1 MAESQSMTSAE
12 VVAKALIEEHSD
24 FLRESVAMIAAEIM
38 EAEIARQIG
47 AGKGEVTEARST
59 HRNGYRPR
67 PWATRVG
74 EIELAVPRK
83 RSGESY
89 FPSFL
94 EPRKRSEKA
103 LLGVVMEAYVNGV
116 STRKV
121 DHLVSELGIRMSKD
135 QVSRICRELDVQVE
149 AFRTRP
155 LEGAYPYL
163 WLDAKHLKVRDRGH
177 VHSKALMVAFA
188 VHESGRREVI
198 GIEIAE
204 SETEAGWA
212 AFLRELVAR
221 GLEGV
226 RLAVSDDH
234 LGLKAAIAK
243 VIGCPWQRCT
253 VHFIRN
259 MHGHCKKGQRN
270 MVSAA
275 LREVFNAEDLADAQ
289 ERSASVIERLAPT
302 VPKVAALL
310 EEAEED
316 LLAFYRFPQAH
327 WPKLRSTNNIERV
340 NKEIA
345 RRSDVVGIFPNDA
358 SAIRLVGALLIEQN
372 DEWLLTRGYLS
383 RESIGLVLED
393 QAEANGKEVAALER

>member
-1 MAESQSMTSAE
+1 MAERQSMTSAE
-12 VVAKALIEEHSD
+12 VVAKALIEEHPD
-24 FLRESVAMIAAEIM
+24 FLRESVAMVARELM
-38 EAEIARQIG
+38 EAEISRQIG
-47 AGKGEVTEARST
+47 AGKGEIAEARNT
-59 HRNGYRPR
+59 HRNGYRQR

-121 DHLVSELGIRMSKD
+121 DHLVSELGIHMSKD
-135 QVSRICRELDVQVE
+135 QVSRICRGLDEQVE

-155 LEGAYPYL
+155 LEGTFPYL
-163 WLDAKHLKVRDRGH
+163 WLDAKHLKVRDHGH

-212 AFLRELVAR
+212 AFLRELRAR

-226 RLAVSDDH
+226 RLTVSDDH
-234 LGLKAAIAK
+234 LGLKAAVAK
-243 VIGCPWQRCT
+243 VLGSPWQRCT

-259 MHGHCKKGQRN
+259 MHGHCKAGQRN

-275 LREVFNAEDLADAQ
+275 LREVFNAEGLADAR
-289 ERSASVIERLAPT
+289 EHHV
-302 VPKVAALL
+302 
-310 EEAEED
+310 
-316 LLAFYRFPQAH
+316 RFQD
-327 WPKLRSTNNIERV
+327 RCE
-340 NKEIA
+340 
-345 RRSDVVGIFPNDA
+345 
-358 SAIRLVGALLIEQN
+358 
-372 DEWLLTRGYLS
+372 
-383 RESIGLVLED
+383 
-393 QAEANGKEVAALER
+393 

>member
-1 MAESQSMTSAE
+1 MAESQSMTSAG

-38 EAEIARQIG
+38 EAEIERQIG
-47 AGKGEVTEARST
+47 ARRGEISEGRST

-121 DHLVSELGIRMSKD
+121 DHLVSELGIQMGKD
-135 QVSRICRELDVQVE
+135 
-149 AFRTRP
+149 RP

-163 WLDAKHLKVRDRGH
+163 WLDAKHLKVRDSGH

-212 AFLRELVAR
+212 AFLRELRAR
-221 GLEGV
+221 GLGGV

-243 VIGCPWQRCT
+243 VLGCPWQRCT

-275 LREVFNAEDLADAQ
+275 LREVFNAEDLTDAR
-289 ERSASVIERLAPT
+289 ERSASVIERLTPT

-310 EEAEED
+310 EAAEED
-316 LLAFYRFPQAH
+316 LLAFYRFPPAH
-327 WPKLRSTNNIERV
+327 WSKLRSTNNIERV

-358 SAIRLVGALLIEQN
+358 SVIRLVGALLIEQN
-372 DEWLLTRGYLS
+372 DEWLLIRGYLS
-383 RESIGLVLED
+383 KESIGLVLED
-393 QAEANGKEVAALER
+393 QAEASGKEVAALEG

>member
-1 MAESQSMTSAE
+1 
-12 VVAKALIEEHSD
+12 
-24 FLRESVAMIAAEIM
+24 VAMIAAGIM
-38 EAEIARQIG
+38 EAEIERQIG
-47 AGKGEVTEARST
+47 AGKGEVSEARAT

-94 EPRKRSEKA
+94 EPSKRSEKA

-121 DHLVSELGIRMSKD
+121 DHLVSELGIQMSKD
-135 QVSRICRELDVQVE
+135 QVSRICRELDGQVE

-198 GIEIAE
+198 GIDIAE

-212 AFLRELVAR
+212 AFVRELRAR
-221 GLEGV
+221 GLEDV
-226 RLAVSDDH
+226 KLCVSDDH

-243 VIGCPWQRCT
+243 VLGCPWQRCT

-275 LREVFNAEDLADAQ
+275 LREVFNAEDLADAR
-289 ERSASVIERLAPT
+289 ERSASVTQRLTKT

-316 LLAFYRFPQAH
+316 LLAFYRFPSAH

-345 RRSDVVGIFPNDA
+345 RRSDVVGIFPNDD
-358 SAIRLVGALLIEQN
+358 SVIRLIGSLLIEQN

-393 QAEANGKEVAALER
+393 QTEASGREVAALEG

>member
-1 MAESQSMTSAE
+1 MAESQSMTSAG

-24 FLRESVAMIAAEIM
+24 FLRESVAMIATQIM
-38 EAEIARQIG
+38 EAEIERQIG
-47 AGKGEVTEARST
+47 AGKGEISEGRST
-59 HRNGYRPR
+59 HRNGYRQR

-135 QVSRICRELDVQVE
+135 QVSRICRELDGQVE

-163 WLDAKHLKVRDRGH
+163 WLDAKHLKVRDAGH

-198 GIEIAE
+198 GIEIAP

-212 AFLRELVAR
+212 AFLRELRSR

-226 RLAVSDDH
+226 RLCVSDDH

-270 MVSAA
+270 MVAAA
-275 LREVFNAEDLADAQ
+275 LREVFNAEDLGDAK
-289 ERSASVIERLAPT
+289 ERSASVIERLNST
-302 VPKVAALL
+302 VPKVAELL
-310 EEAEED
+310 AEAEED
-316 LLAFYRFPQAH
+316 LLAFYRFPAAH

-345 RRSDVVGIFPNDA
+345 RRSDVVGIFPNDR
-358 SAIRLVGALLIEQN
+358 SVIRLIGSLLIEQN

-383 RESIGLVLED
+383 KESIGLVLED
-393 QAEANGKEVAALER
+393 QADASESGVAALER

>member
-1 MAESQSMTSAE
+1 MAESQSMTSAG

-47 AGKGEVTEARST
+47 AGKGEVSEARST

-121 DHLVSELGIRMSKD
+121 DHLVSELGIQMSKD
-135 QVSRICRELDVQVE
+135 QVSRICRELDGQVE

-163 WLDAKHLKVRDRGH
+163 WLDAKHLKVRDSGH

-212 AFLRELVAR
+212 AFLRELRAR
-221 GLEGV
+221 GLGGV
-226 RLAVSDDH
+226 KLAVSDDH

-243 VIGCPWQRCT
+243 VICCPWQRCT

-270 MVSAA
+270 MVAAA
-275 LREVFNAEDLADAQ
+275 LREVFNAEDLTDAK
-289 ERSASVIERLAPT
+289 ERSASVIERLTAT
-302 VPKVAALL
+302 VPKVAELL
-310 EEAEED
+310 AQAEED
-316 LLAFYRFPQAH
+316 LLAFYRFPPAH
-327 WPKLRSTNNIERV
+327 WSKLRSTNNIERV

-358 SAIRLVGALLIEQN
+358 SVIRLVGALLIEQN

-383 RESIGLVLED
+383 KESIGLVLED

>member
-1 MAESQSMTSAE
+1 MAESQSMTSAG
-12 VVAKALIEEHSD
+12 VVAKALIEEHAD

-38 EAEIARQIG
+38 EAEIERQIG
-47 AGKGEVTEARST
+47 ARRGEISEARST
-59 HRNGYRPR
+59 HRNGYRQR

-121 DHLVSELGIRMSKD
+121 DHLVAELGIQMSKD
-135 QVSRICRELDVQVE
+135 QVSRICRSLDGQVD
-149 AFRTRP
+149 AFRNRP
-155 LEGAYPYL
+155 LEGTYPYL

-177 VHSKALMVAFA
+177 VRSKALMVAFA

-212 AFLRELVAR
+212 AFLRELRAR
-221 GLEGV
+221 GLGGV

-234 LGLKAAIAK
+234 LGLKA
-243 VIGCPWQRCT
+243 GRQGDRLPL
-253 VHFIRN
+253 
-259 MHGHCKKGQRN
+259 
-270 MVSAA
+270 AA
-275 LREVFNAEDLADAQ
+275 LHRALHPQHARPLQEGPAQ
-289 ERSASVIERLAPT
+289 HGRRRSARGLQRRGPRRRARAIGLGDRASRPDGAEGGGAARGGRGGSARLLPFPGGPL
-302 VPKVAALL
+302 VKAAL
-310 EEAEED
+310 D
-316 LLAFYRFPQAH
+316 QQHR
-327 WPKLRSTNNIERV
+327 
-340 NKEIA
+340 A
-345 RRSDVVGIFPNDA
+345 RQQGDRPP
-358 SAIRLVGALLIEQN
+358 L
-372 DEWLLTRGYLS
+372 
-383 RESIGLVLED
+383 
-393 QAEANGKEVAALER
+393 

>member
-1 MAESQSMTSAE
+1 MAERQSMTSAE
-12 VVAKALIEEHSD
+12 VVAKALTEEHPD
-24 FLRESVAMIAAEIM
+24 FLRESVAMVAREIM

-47 AGKGEVTEARST
+47 AGKGEVSEARAT
-59 HRNGYRPR
+59 HRNGYRQR

-121 DHLVSELGIRMSKD
+121 DHLVSELGIHMSKD
-135 QVSRICRELDVQVE
+135 QVSRICGELDEQVE

-155 LEGAYPYL
+155 LEGEFPYL

-212 AFLRELVAR
+212 AFLRELRAR

-226 RLAVSDDH
+226 RLCVSDDH
-234 LGLKAAIAK
+234 LGLKAAVAK
-243 VIGCPWQRCT
+243 VLGCPWQRCT

-259 MHGHCKKGQRN
+259 MHGHCKAGQRN

-275 LREVFNAEDLADAQ
+275 LREVFAAEDLSDA
-289 ERSASVIERLAPT
+289 RDRAASVIERLTPT

-310 EEAEED
+310 EEAEDD
-316 LLAFYRFPQAH
+316 LLSFYRFPSAH
-327 WPKLRSTNNIERV
+327 WPKLRSTNNLERV

-345 RRSDVVGIFPNDA
+345 RRSDVVGIFPNDR
-358 SAIRLVGALLIEQN
+358 SVIRLVGALLIEQS
-372 DEWLLTRGYLS
+372 DEWLLARGYLS
-383 RESIGLVLED
+383 QESIALVLED
-393 QAEANGKEVAALER
+393 QGDESESEVAALER

>member
-1 MAESQSMTSAE
+1 
-12 VVAKALIEEHSD
+12 
-24 FLRESVAMIAAEIM
+24 
-38 EAEIARQIG
+38 
-47 AGKGEVTEARST
+47 
-59 HRNGYRPR
+59 
-67 PWATRVG
+67 
-74 EIELAVPRK
+74 
-83 RSGESY
+83 
-89 FPSFL
+89 
-94 EPRKRSEKA
+94 
-103 LLGVVMEAYVNGV
+103 MEAYVNGV

-121 DHLVSELGIRMSKD
+121 DHLVSELGIHGCQRTR
-135 QVSRICRELDVQVE
+135 SRASAASSTARSQ

-204 SETEAGWA
+204 AETEAGWA

-226 RLAVSDDH
+226 RLCVSDDH

-243 VIGCPWQRCT
+243 VLGCPWQRCT

-275 LREVFNAEDLADAQ
+275 LREVFNAEDLADAK
-289 ERSASVIERLAPT
+289 ERSASVHRAPRPDGAEGGGICSKPPRRT
-302 VPKVAALL
+302 CWPSTASRPRTGRSCAPPTTSSASTRRSPVALTSSASS
-310 EEAEED
+310 
-316 LLAFYRFPQAH
+316 P
-327 WPKLRSTNNIERV
+327 TT
-340 NKEIA
+340 A
-345 RRSDVVGIFPNDA
+345 RRSAWSGR
-358 SAIRLVGALLIEQN
+358 S
-372 DEWLLTRGYLS
+372 
-383 RESIGLVLED
+383 
-393 QAEANGKEVAALER
+393 